1 MSRDVAQ
8 VTERVRAF
16 YESYPFPDYEGFE
29 SPQDLMVNARRGV
42 YPKMLD
48 DELPLG
54 VRVLDAGCGTGQLAI
69 FLSLAHRAVIGAD
82 LSFGS
87 LTEGRRFRER
97 FGLTGV
103 SFIQMDVFA
112 PSFRAGSFDF
122 VLCNGVLH
130 HTAAPERAFAEL
142 CGLLKPGGYIVL
154 GLYNRFGRLRHKV
167 RQKLAQVGGRGEARW
182 PKPMGDRKRRAW
194 LLDQYEHPHES
205 CLSVDT
211 VLAWFQTRRIEYVN
225 SVPPIDPSMA
235 QKSDSR
241 LFAQRAAGSRFMHLM
256 AQAAWIFTLDR
267 EGGYFVTIGRK
278 RS

>member
-112 PSFRAGSFDF
+112 PSFRAGRCPEGIPGAIVDGGAALDEANLGTGGIAADSHIARSCRSSASDVERPAQFSSTELRTNTNPIPGGPSTHLPDAAMSAS
-122 VLCNGVLH
+122 NGVDR
-130 HTAAPERAFAEL
+130 ASIGSAPNEL
-142 CGLLKPGGYIVL
+142 IASTIRLLP
-154 GLYNRFGRLRHKV
+154 
-167 RQKLAQVGGRGEARW
+167 
-182 PKPMGDRKRRAW
+182 
-194 LLDQYEHPHES
+194 
-205 CLSVDT
+205 
-211 VLAWFQTRRIEYVN
+211 
-225 SVPPIDPSMA
+225 
-235 QKSDSR
+235 
-241 LFAQRAAGSRFMHLM
+241 
-256 AQAAWIFTLDR
+256 
-267 EGGYFVTIGRK
+267 
-278 RS
+278 

>member
-29 SPQDLMVNARRGV
+29 SPQDLMANARRGI

-82 LSFGS
+82 LSFCS
-87 LTEGRRFRER
+87 LTEGRRFKER

-130 HTAAPERAFAEL
+130 HTAAPERAPRTMREMS
-142 CGLLKPGGYIVL
+142 PGGFKRL
-154 GLYNRFGRLRHKV
+154 GVDGSLSATSSARASRVKTTTAAV
-167 RQKLAQVGGRGEARW
+167 DPMKESGE
-182 PKPMGDRKRRAW
+182 P
-194 LLDQYEHPHES
+194 
-205 CLSVDT
+205 
-211 VLAWFQTRRIEYVN
+211 
-225 SVPPIDPSMA
+225 
-235 QKSDSR
+235 
-241 LFAQRAAGSRFMHLM
+241 
-256 AQAAWIFTLDR
+256 
-267 EGGYFVTIGRK
+267 
-278 RS
+278 